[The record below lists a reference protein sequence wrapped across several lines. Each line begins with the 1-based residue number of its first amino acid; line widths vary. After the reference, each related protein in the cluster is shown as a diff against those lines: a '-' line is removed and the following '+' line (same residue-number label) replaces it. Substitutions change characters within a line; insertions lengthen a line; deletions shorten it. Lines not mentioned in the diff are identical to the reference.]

1 MGAVLFVVFSYVTQ
15 RQIQWHSL
23 LVSCSGSL
31 PARQARGA
39 KRVIYWWIRR
49 TGIGETPPP
58 ETAGALLGLLAHP
71 ATLRMVTVVSP
82 LPMTSTMN
90 TCRKPTTVTCPVA
103 GLKEAGSVLKIGRVA
118 TELLVVTNFPDSG
131 PLRAVISMGPV
142 LERKFAVL
150 SVSCPGSWIRH
161 CTPLRVSWRE
171 VLPLIVISALVGIGP
186 PVVSTVVGRGAP
198 HE

>member
-58 ETAGALLGLLAHP
+58 ETAGALLGLLPHP
-71 ATLRMVTVVSP
+71 ATLRMVTVMSP
-82 LPMTSTMN
+82 LPLTPPMN
-90 TCRKPTTVTCPVA
+90 TCRKPTTVTCGNVGA
-103 GLKEAGSVLKIGRVA
+103 VGEVSKMGRVA
-118 TELLVVTNFPDSG
+118 ME
-131 PLRAVISMGPV
+131 
-142 LERKFAVL
+142 
-150 SVSCPGSWIRH
+150 
-161 CTPLRVSWRE
+161 
-171 VLPLIVISALVGIGP
+171 
-186 PVVSTVVGRGAP
+186 
-198 HE
+198 